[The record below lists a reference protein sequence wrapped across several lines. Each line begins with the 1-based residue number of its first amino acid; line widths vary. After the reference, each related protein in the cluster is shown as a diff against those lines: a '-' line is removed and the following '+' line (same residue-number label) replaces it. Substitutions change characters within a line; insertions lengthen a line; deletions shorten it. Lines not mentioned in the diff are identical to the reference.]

1 MRRPK
6 PCGNRGHRFPFYF
19 HVEDHVPRR
28 GRGLRCPLRRKTSI
42 GCCGASSTRPS
53 ARISSTSS
61 ATCGCCPDLAAVRA
75 QMTRHR
81 AVIRPKFEMA
91 LNAFATELCGCPAFR
106 GPSRTADIL
115 SVLTCP
121 TAAPPEPLLWQR
133 KPALYSR
140 PPAPPSLTDGIRR
153 TPTSASRLHIRRSPS
168 WKRRWT

>member
-6 PCGNRGHRFPFYF
+6 PAATRTSFSFLL
-19 HVEDHVPRR
+19 PRR
-28 GRGLRCPLRRKTSI
+28 RSRSPARAWPALPLRRKTSI

-61 ATCGCCPDLAAVRA
+61 ATCGCCPIWRPSAA

-91 LNAFATELCGCPAFR
+91 LNAFATELCGLPGVSWTKPNGGYFISLDLPDGCA
-106 GPSRTADIL
+106 SRAVAL
-115 SVLTCP
+115 
-121 TAAPPEPLLWQR
+121 AR